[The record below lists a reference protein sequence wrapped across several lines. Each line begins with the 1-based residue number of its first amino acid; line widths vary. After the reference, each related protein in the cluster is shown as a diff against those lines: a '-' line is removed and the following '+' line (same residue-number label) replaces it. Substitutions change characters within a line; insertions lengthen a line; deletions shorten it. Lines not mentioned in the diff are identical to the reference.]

1 MDKAR
6 RKTDKRLK
14 KMERDMSGVY
24 KKDPALLAVEKEYAA
39 YMKTVQEKTKAEYDA
54 YVHAEDGEKQE
65 KKKEYQDAVKAL
77 TLNSTEYRRI
87 VKKVCAVMAKVNQ
100 KALNIA
106 NDQMIGIYTD
116 NYNQVATECRKV
128 GIKVNG

>member
-14 KMERDMSGVY
+14 KMEREMGGVY

-39 YMKTVQEKTKAEYDA
+39 YMKDVQEKTKPEYDD
-54 YVHAEDGEKQE
+54 YIHAKDGEKTE
-65 KKKEYQDAVKAL
+65 KKKAYQDAVKAL
-77 TLNSTEYRRI
+77 TLNSKEYRKI
-87 VKKVCAVMAKVNQ
+87 VEKVCAVLAKVNQ
-100 KALNIA
+100 KALDIA
-106 NDQMIGIYTD
+106 NDQMIAIYTD
-116 NYNQVATECRKV
+116 NYNQVAEECRRV

>member
-14 KMERDMSGVY
+14 KMEREMSGVY

-39 YMKTVQEKTKAEYDA
+39 YMNIVQEKTKAEYDA
-54 YVHAEDGEKQE
+54 YIHAEDGEKKE

-77 TLNSTEYRRI
+77 TLNSTEYKRI

-100 KALNIA
+100 KALDIA